1 MLTLNFFVDVLVDV
15 SIRFP
20 GADPGLN
27 RHESAAAAV
36 LFANLLLS
44 AGATL
49 FAVKAVRE
57 IRQKQR
63 EEYSRISVLP
73 DSLAFDDARLPR

>member
-20 GADPGLN
+20 GAAPGLN
-27 RHESAAAAV
+27 GHEAAAAAV
-36 LFANLLLS
+36 LLANLLLS
-44 AGATL
+44 AGATF

-57 IRQKQR
+57 IRQKSR
-63 EEYSRISVLP
+63 EEYNRISVLP